1 MEQKEYENAM
11 LRILGWN
18 KKYIVIV
25 TILKS
30 VLFTIIPGATLGLVI
45 AEKITALLKQVIYQY
60 ALIKLD
66 LSFTSDAIL
75 VGLACALLLPM
86 VSMIQPLQMATSIEL
101 RDALDTY
108 RRKSNDVSVQFT
120 RLQDM
125 YGLSMF

>member
-1 MEQKEYENAM
+1 M

-45 AEKITALLKQVIYQY
+45 AEKITSLLKQVIYQY

-66 LSFTSDAIL
+66 LSFTSDAIM
-75 VGLACALLLPM
+75 VGIACALLLPM

-120 RLQDM
+120 RL
-125 YGLSMF
+125 